1 MKGKNNSPV
10 NLKLNSEENL
20 MKTRTIVFLIGLI
33 LSATLVTV
41 VSAGRK
47 SIADIEANPS
57 KYQDKTVTIVGVV
70 RDADGVNIPII
81 GIRGGCYKVDDGTGS
96 IWVCSEKGVPT
107 KGAEVKVKGK
117 VQTGATINGKN
128 YGLMIFEKDR
138 KFQKK

>member
-1 MKGKNNSPV
+1 
-10 NLKLNSEENL
+10 
-20 MKTRTIVFLIGLI
+20 MKTRIIVFLIGLI
-33 LSATLVTV
+33 LSAGLVTV

-57 KYQDKTVTIVGVV
+57 KYQNKTVTIVGVV

-96 IWVCSEKGVPT
+96 IWVCSDEGVPT

-117 VQTGATINGKN
+117 VQTGATIKGKN
-128 YGLMIFEKDR
+128 YGLVIIEKDR
-138 KFQKK
+138 KFQKR

>member
-1 MKGKNNSPV
+1 
-10 NLKLNSEENL
+10 
-20 MKTRTIVFLIGLI
+20 MKTRIIVFLIGLMV
-33 LSATLVTV
+33 SAALVTV

-57 KYQDKTVTIVGVV
+57 KYQNKTVTIVGVV

-96 IWVCSEKGVPT
+96 IWVCSDEGVPT

-117 VQTGATINGKN
+117 VQTGATIKGKN
-128 YGLMIFEKDR
+128 YGLVIIEKDR
-138 KFQKK
+138 KFQKR

>member
-1 MKGKNNSPV
+1 MS
-10 NLKLNSEENL
+10 LRLNSEENL
-20 MKTRTIVFLIGLI
+20 MKTRIIVFLIGLI
-33 LSATLVTV
+33 LSAGLVTV

-57 KYQDKTVTIVGVV
+57 KYQNKTVTIVGVV

-96 IWVCSEKGVPT
+96 IWVCSDEGVPT

-117 VQTGATINGKN
+117 VQTGATIKGKN
-128 YGLMIFEKDR
+128 YGLVIIEKDR
-138 KFQKK
+138 KFQKR